1 MVKIIFKRRYSFR
14 ALDDRACGVELI
26 LPADEEGY
34 LIPELRNLKEVVF
47 GWELS
52 KTWGHYD
59 KESNTRYYELKV
71 WGTTWDEVEKQA
83 DELINDA
90 LEQIRKVYKRNI
102 EELRKTPPEKEEVYI
117 LDD

>member
-1 MVKIIFKRRYSFR
+1 MIKVIFRRKYNFR
-14 ALDDRACGVELI
+14 AVDDRVCEVELT
-26 LPADEEGY
+26 LSADEEGY
-34 LIPELRNLKEVVF
+34 LVPELRDPKEVVF

-59 KESNTRYYELKV
+59 KQTNTRYYELKV
-71 WGTTWDEVEKQA
+71 GGTTWDEVEKQA
-83 DELINDA
+83 DELVNDA

-102 EELRKTPPEKEEVYI
+102 EELRKTPPDKEEVYI